1 MSKYSF
7 LVQTKAETY
16 FDLLPGIRLKKY
28 GGWLVAEAIEQEEIS
43 KLQSQ
48 ATIRAVQLAK
58 KIATTK
64 GIALDEAFSLLQGGG
79 TLSETELLSDF
90 TEETMAMITGGTS
103 VEATNAR
110 MVTAFVRSRGQGM
123 IDSEWTDLADWDLE
137 DTKGLPRAAIAK
149 VPRPRRSPTTPR
161 AACDAG
167 RARAA
172 AATLQG
178 FAEGA
183 GPDGSAPR
191 RV

>member
-16 FDLLPGIRLKKY
+16 FELLPGIRLKKY

-58 KIATTK
+58 KIATSK

-79 TLSETELLSDF
+79 ALSETELLSDF

-110 MVTAFVRSRGQGM
+110 MVTAFIRSRGQGM
-123 IDSEWTDLADWDLE
+123 IDGEWTDLADWDLE
-137 DTKGLPRAAIAK
+137 DTKGLPRPAIVKVVEFIAEEQESEVKAAGAAK
-149 VPRPRRSPTTPR
+149 KAPKRTQGPSPN
-161 AACDAG
+161 
-167 RARAA
+167 
-172 AATLQG
+172 
-178 FAEGA
+178 
-183 GPDGSAPR
+183 S
-191 RV
+191 